1 MPDIKSE
8 ITAASPDLEESNEE
22 TRMKIYNALL
32 DPAKRKE
39 VVISGKRGT
48 GLVHGVSD
56 VAHSLQ
62 ADFNYKFLPI
72 DLRNALGDVHT
83 NTAMDLVKGLLPRGA
98 LMDILEPLSCL
109 EEGMKKYQQATKRR
123 LVLVVNNA
131 QLILQLYN
139 TEEREKLV
147 VFLHHL
153 ATGNVADVVL
163 VFGKQ
168 GFADEYMCLAGD
180 LEMTNAKFIAPTNEK
195 VKTYLTDEIADYMEE
210 NNLTFKG
217 EYYNKLGSAYIECFG
232 GGQLKV
238 LKRAVKAL
246 KVRKVDGVGGFM
258 DAVVEKKAQTNKELS
273 DKIKQRKERMAA
285 RFEINRQITEWLK
298 SEPWKSRVRLMLKGL
313 DHDLRHSKIFRGQ
326 FF

>member
-1 MPDIKSE
+1 
-8 ITAASPDLEESNEE
+8 
-22 TRMKIYNALL
+22 
-32 DPAKRKE
+32 
-39 VVISGKRGT
+39 
-48 GLVHGVSD
+48 
-56 VAHSLQ
+56 
-62 ADFNYKFLPI
+62 
-72 DLRNALGDVHT
+72 
-83 NTAMDLVKGLLPRGA
+83 
-98 LMDILEPLSCL
+98 
-109 EEGMKKYQQATKRR
+109 MKKYQQATKRR

-168 GFADEYMCLAGD
+168 GFADEYMCRMTPVYHCANVVAGD

-246 KVRKVDGVGGFM
+246 KVRKVDGVGG
-258 DAVVEKKAQTNKELS
+258 
-273 DKIKQRKERMAA
+273 KIIR
-285 RFEINRQITEWLK
+285 TT
-298 SEPWKSRVRLMLKGL
+298 
-313 DHDLRHSKIFRGQ
+313 
-326 FF
+326 